1 MQTAQVS
8 TLGPNQVGLST
19 WKLGKHW
26 LLRCGYSP
34 YKAPNLS
41 ALRPRQRKQVMDQG
55 LWQLVALVVLSGDG
69 GAGAP
74 WGPTRCMAI
83 PQAMALCHNIGYT
96 EMRLPHLLDHDTAA
110 EAIQQ
115 SAGCP
120 CWPGSATLMCASSSA
135 PSLPRCASTGRA
147 GAPR

>member
-19 WKLGKHW
+19 WKLGKRW
-26 LLRCGYSP
+26 LLGCGYSP

-55 LWQLVALVVLSGDG
+55 LWRLVALVVLLGDG

-74 WGPTRCMAI
+74 WGPTRCMVI
-83 PQAMALCHNIGYT
+83 PQAMALCHDIGYT

-110 EAIQQ
+110 EAIRQ
-115 SAGCP
+115 SVSWLPLLARECDP
-120 CWPGSATLMCASSSA
+120 DVHLFLCSLFA
-135 PSLPRCASTGRA
+135 PVCLDR
-147 GAPR
+147 